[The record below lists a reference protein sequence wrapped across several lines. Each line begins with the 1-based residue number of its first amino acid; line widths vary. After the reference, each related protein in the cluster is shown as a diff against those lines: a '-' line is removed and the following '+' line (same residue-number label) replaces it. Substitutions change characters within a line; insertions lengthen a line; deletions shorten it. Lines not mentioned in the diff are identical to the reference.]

1 MNRRRVAIA
10 CQGGGSQCAFVAG
23 ALKTLFARGVH
34 RRFQIVGLSGTSG
47 GAFTAAL
54 AWLGLLEQ
62 AQGDRRPIEDRILAC
77 WQDLTAQTF
86 PEIAFDRICIEALRL
101 VERGLLPSLASSP
114 SSPRFALGARAAA
127 AFIGRPE
134 FTDLRALLSKHI
146 DFSAL
151 PTLVRPDSPVLLVSA
166 ADVVEGTF
174 KVFSS
179 ARKEISIDALLA
191 SAAIPTLFPAAEV
204 DGHLYWD
211 GIFSSNPPLV
221 PFLRQQTMGQ
231 IPLADEIWMIQ
242 VNRSR
247 NDNIP
252 ETPADIQDR
261 RNHLAGNLSLQHEL
275 QLIELVNL
283 LLKNGAF
290 TDEFRDPDGPRR
302 DRGGGRAL
310 HPDVPGPGAVARL
323 PEQALAPAAA
333 HRAFD
338 SGRRGPGERIPR
350 HATRGH
356 CSLEIGFEGESA
368 GLH

>member
-1 MNRRRVAIA
+1 MA
-10 CQGGGSQCAFVAG
+10 
-23 ALKTLFARGVH
+23 LFARGVH

-62 AQGDRRPIEDRILAC
+62 AQGDRRPIDDRILAC

-86 PEIAFDRICIEALRL
+86 PEIAFDALCVETMRL
-101 VERGLLPSLASSP
+101 VERGLLPTLASSP
-114 SSPRFALGARAAA
+114 SSPRFALGSRMAS
-127 AFIGRPE
+127 AFIGRPA

-146 DFSAL
+146 DFHAL
-151 PTLVRPDSPVLLVSA
+151 PTLVKPQSPVLLVSA

-174 KVFSS
+174 KIFSS
-179 ARKEISIDALLA
+179 ARREISIDALLA

-211 GIFSSNPPLV
+211 GIFSSNPPLI

-231 IPLADEIWMIQ
+231 VPLADEIWVIQ

-275 QLIELVNL
+275 QLIEILNL
-283 LLKNGAF
+283 LLKNGAL
-290 TDEFRDPDGPRR
+290 TDEFRARIGLDSTEEVGVRFIRMSPELEQTLDYPSKLSRQPQ
-302 DRGGGRAL
+302 
-310 HPDVPGPGAVARL
+310 HIARL
-323 PEQALAPAAA
+323 ISDGQAQANLFLDTLPEDVQPL
-333 HRAFD
+333 
-338 SGRRGPGERIPR
+338 
-350 HATRGH
+350 
-356 CSLEIGFEGESA
+356 IGFEGESA

>member
-34 RRFQIVGLSGTSG
+34 RRFQIVGFSGTSG

-86 PEIAFDRICIEALRL
+86 PEIAFDALCIETLRL

-114 SSPRFALGARAAA
+114 SSARFALGSRMAS
-127 AFIGRPE
+127 AFLGRPA

-146 DFSAL
+146 DFQAL

-174 KVFSS
+174 KIFSS
-179 ARKEISIDALLA
+179 ARREISIDALLA

-211 GIFSSNPPLV
+211 GIFSSNPPII

-231 IPLADEIWMIQ
+231 VPLADEIWVIQ

-252 ETPADIQDR
+252 ETPADIEDR

-275 QLIELVNL
+275 HLIELVNL
-283 LLKNGAF
+283 LLKNGAL
-290 TDEFRDPDGPRR
+290 TDEFRVRVGLDSTEEVGVRFIR
-302 DRGGGRAL
+302 MSQEL
-310 HPDVPGPGAVARL
+310 
-323 PEQALAPAAA
+323 EQALDYPSKLSRQPQHIA
-333 HRAFD
+333 RLISD
-338 SGRRGPGERIPR
+338 GE
-350 HATRGH
+350 AQA
-356 CSLEIGFEGESA
+356 SLFLDTLPEDVQPLIGFEGESA

>member
-54 AWLGLLEQ
+54 GWLGLLQQ
-62 AQGDRRPIEDRILAC
+62 AQGDRRPIEDRIVAC
-77 WQDLTAQTF
+77 WEDLTAQTF
-86 PEIAFDRICIEALRL
+86 GEIAFDWLCIETLRL

-114 SSPRFALGARAAA
+114 SSPRFALGSRAAS

-174 KVFSS
+174 KIFSS

-231 IPLADEIWMIQ
+231 IPLADEIWVIQ

-275 QLIELVNL
+275 QLIEILNL
-283 LLKNGAF
+283 LLKNHAL
-290 TDEFRDPDGPRR
+290 TDEFRARIGLDSTEEVGVRFIRMSR
-302 DRGGGRAL
+302 DLEQTLDYPSKLSRQPQL
-310 HPDVPGPGAVARL
+310 IARL
-323 PEQALAPAAA
+323 MSDGEAQANLFLDTLPEEVQPL
-333 HRAFD
+333 
-338 SGRRGPGERIPR
+338 
-350 HATRGH
+350 
-356 CSLEIGFEGESA
+356 IGFEGESA